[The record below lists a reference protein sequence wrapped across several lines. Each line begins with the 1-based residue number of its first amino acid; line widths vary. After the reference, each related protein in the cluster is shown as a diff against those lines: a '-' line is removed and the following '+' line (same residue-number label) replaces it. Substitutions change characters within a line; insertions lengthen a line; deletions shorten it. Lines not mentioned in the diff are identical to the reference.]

1 MVRPG
6 RRFLRRGRWDDR
18 CVELRRYTPRTASS
32 PVAILSRLDGATPRD
47 VGAVWDVVA
56 YGASA
61 AVALAVLST
70 SGGAL
75 DRLWARVAV
84 GGYGIGALAAWVL
97 HRRGVGIRGRAIL
110 AAAVFAAVAVVPTI
124 LHADARVESAAL
136 PVKSDVLVVEQAAGS
151 LLNGRNPYAVVHDRG
166 PLATWPAWAQEH
178 FPYLAAVL
186 AVGVPRVVA
195 GPAPWTD
202 SRLVYLV
209 LALAT
214 AVPSLLRSG
223 LSAESRL
230 RAFQVLFV
238 LVTGAALAFTS
249 GKEILVL
256 GLLLASL
263 IALHLGHALVSG
275 VTMGA
280 AAAMHQ
286 LAWVVL
292 PILAF
297 MPPRTPG
304 RRAAMTAAAIAIAV
318 VVPFLMW
325 DAGAFIED
333 AVLYPLGFG
342 QPASAS
348 ALTPGGIVSSVMPRA
363 RWVLIL
369 LVGLAMIAGAVLAI
383 RPGLRTA
390 SDVARWAGALLLLA
404 LLLAPR
410 ARLAYFALP
419 ANLLL
424 WSRLLRARG
433 EAIATDRPRP
443 FGIRSEKIDPVESRS
458 LAAE

>member
-1 MVRPG
+1 VEV
-6 RRFLRRGRWDDR
+6 LRHAA
-18 CVELRRYTPRTASS
+18 PRTASS
-32 PVAILSRLDGATPRD
+32 SVAILSRLDGATSRG
-47 VGAVWDVVA
+47 VGAVWDSIA
-56 YGASA
+56 YGTSA
-61 AVALAVLST
+61 AVALVVLST
-70 SGGAL
+70 SDGAL
-75 DRLWARVAV
+75 DRHWARVAV
-84 GGYGIGALAAWVL
+84 LGYGIGALAAWVL

-110 AAAVFAAVAVVPTI
+110 AAVVFAAVAVVPTI

-136 PVKSDVLVVEQAAGS
+136 PVKSDVLVVEQAAVS
-151 LLNGRNPYAVVHDRG
+151 LLDGRNPYVVVHDDG
-166 PLATWPAWAQEH
+166 ALATWPAWAQEH

-186 AVGVPRVVA
+186 AVGVPRAIA

-202 SRLVYLV
+202 PRLVYLV
-209 LALAT
+209 IALVT

-263 IALHLGHALVSG
+263 IALHRGHALVSG

-304 RRAAMTAAAIAIAV
+304 RRAAMTATAIAIAV
-318 VVPFLMW
+318 VVPFLVW

-348 ALTPGGIVSSVMPRA
+348 PLTPGGIVSSVMPRA

-369 LVGLAMIAGAVLAI
+369 LVGLALIAGAVLAI
-383 RPGLRTA
+383 RRGLRTA

-424 WSRLLRARG
+424 WSRLLRVRG
-433 EAIATDRPRP
+433 EAIGTDRPRP
-443 FGIRSEKIDPVESRS
+443 RHSLKDDGHVGRRS